1 MQIDISLAHW
11 KKLWLMIQS
20 LELYLV
26 GHLNN
31 GTEQVHCKGDQS
43 QIFIERIDGNAEAP
57 KLWLPGAKSQLVGKD
72 SDAGT
77 D

>member
-1 MQIDISLAHW
+1 
-11 KKLWLMIQS
+11 MIQS

-43 QIFIERIDGNAEAP
+43 QIFIERIDAKAEAP

>member
-31 GTEQVHCKGDQS
+31 GTEQVHCKGNQS
-43 QIFIERIDGNAEAP
+43 QILIEKTDAKAEAS
-57 KLWLPGAKSQLVGKD
+57 KLWLPGVKSQLVGKD